1 MEKTIFSKKHTI
13 FKISLVLTLMLFAF
27 SFAMVQ
33 AMGVSAKAALSESE
47 YGFEIDTGE
56 GFQSGTYI
64 RVTDDVYPT
73 FNLTFNN
80 QNFLGEKIFWYGVSD
95 TSDIEGVDLWVI
107 FDQDGNTVNPPYN
120 PASGV
125 GTLYLADIVQG
136 VTNNNGGIYHKYMFF
151 RSGAL
156 PVPGVEEDGVSYY
169 YHEQVIEVCIDNNES
184 DTAYKIDSLSATT
197 QVGSSQT
204 VYDLTSNEKV
214 WVSSPITITVTN
226 DAGQYDNANFY
237 YQLNGHDPVKFQK
250 VALTED
256 GSDVSTY
263 YGEAK
268 IPDPESGITSYEGP
282 ITVYS
287 TSFADPDTRY
297 VYDEKILNVYYDG
310 EAPTFTVSAT
320 TSFGGKPID
329 YAEGSWASAD
339 VTYVIEPNAVASG
352 ATYYYSVYTPDGEI
366 QSGPIQ
372 VQGEKLTYTVSDEG
386 ITSVTFSASSGAG
399 VSYTAPT
406 NQARIDKRLP
416 KIAVGAVD
424 GNGAEIRTMGTVPN
438 SGYRVGYASD
448 SITFT
453 VTNQSSQ
460 QIGNDVEYFYS
471 YDDVEYYSLPIVNG
485 NYQLSQNNTVTEKI
499 VNKTYYFKIASD
511 SGYEDKYQFT
521 VSVLNSNYYTLMEV
535 EELYPNG
542 AGWLKDEVNVSFTMP
557 NVLGDS
563 VLNGD
568 DEYEIHGLVTGDTT
582 TDKRLTLEKVSG
594 APVGY
599 VKYNATIDVNLNES
613 SYTFY
618 VLDKANNRVDFNID
632 ENGNPVLDENGNQ
645 IALRTT
651 QLKLDLSDPS
661 ADIVSTING
670 TDTIL
675 TASDWS
681 AGEVLI
687 TITPK
692 ALISGVNCYPIIGGI
707 ASLTPMTM
715 TDGSFSRIVSESGVY
730 SFLLMSGAGRQTTVS
745 CTVNI
750 DVSAIVFEDIIVS
763 TIDKSGAIIQE
774 NIDKENAMI
783 ANDLLINFVTNH
795 QGHFVFYYAQ
805 YTGSEP
811 NLSESDYTL
820 YVPQEGQD
828 AFSMVIKMPEE
839 GGSGFVK
846 YAFMLRSMAQDTNGN
861 VSQSGVKYISIQ
873 YDVRDF
879 DIEISYSGIGSADQW
894 VGTAPQFSLA
904 LNQST
909 TENITIAKY
918 QYRLNDGE
926 WIDINEDIVDNK
938 VDFEFKGVKNYFN
951 DDERLDSAQ
960 GDEAYASFN
969 GTISFRA
976 LNAAGHSS
984 RSLTQIVKMDTSTPS
999 PLYAISQ
1006 KAGEKVYDT
1015 TRNYYVLYS
1024 NQTIKYVPTGAEGI
1038 FEQKAPITY
1047 FYRYSTGLSDTSS
1060 NIDENTWSR
1069 LSGEVTLANGSYYWL
1084 YADNGLHRSTAY
1096 KVYVQIED
1104 TKPTAEIISGGTVGA
1119 QEGVLEFNWTNRAEI
1134 QFKITSSTGV
1144 YIWYQLDGGE
1154 WQKVSETLVQVNGTN
1169 FQKIAFIPPEEGG
1182 IITEDFTIV
1191 GNVRQTARFKITN
1204 LSGSE
1209 YEVVNSVIIRIDS
1222 EEPEFDVNLS
1232 SASMPVITE
1241 TDLASRWF
1249 SEAINIQIVP
1259 IGYNPGGVEYTY
1271 KVGVTGSYEKI
1282 GSTATFNTD
1291 NIIDFSGNGEVK
1303 IYVRA
1308 IASANL
1314 KTHER
1319 ELTFKIDKVSPEFE
1333 LKGEI
1338 KKGGVTTGSIVSEE
1352 WTNADEVLVSK
1363 VPNATSVSGVSYEII
1378 EPNKGAA
1385 NWNEDTPK
1393 SYKEITRITVI
1404 ATSGAGLKV
1413 TKEFQVNIDNIAPII
1428 NAGPIVNNVDDPRN
1442 PYRYYI
1448 DQEITYTEANLKS
1461 AKYNN
1466 FPLSNGKIIATNTV
1480 DNSNGGL
1487 VHIVV
1492 EDLAGNKAEL
1502 TFYMTIFDLT
1512 VNTIE
1517 LNDDHIALLSEFEAS
1532 YNDAKANLD
1541 DSRSQY
1547 FSTLIGRLRDRL
1559 ATLEKEIADYQA
1571 YLTLVGQRTSFDLIS
1586 DYPEM
1591 EKYLAYFIS
1600 NDPLIVYPKWQQDKI
1615 REGYEDKYSK
1625 LVSEYNKLDAL
1636 MSVVRDLQKEVVALP
1651 ATNIVEEGD
1660 YQSVIRVYNEYQTLS
1675 NDQKAVFKST
1685 LYTKLVELKRICE
1698 VYLLQDEDTGISID
1712 GDHLVGESI
1721 GVMLEVLG
1729 YAESTELFANAQK
1742 TLYETVTEGNPR
1754 KIISINKLGLTGY
1767 GSQYD
1772 TGEITI
1778 TLPIPNEG
1786 EIDYTEYVYF
1796 AVYRLSTDGTLSPV
1810 SNVMRSRDGKSVYF
1824 TSTTLDTYVLA
1835 TTANVVVRE
1844 DPETIYGAIGGI
1856 EIDATLLTYIT
1867 FAVVALF
1874 VVFVVLM
1881 LLIALRRRK
1890 FLRAYNR
1897 DHKNSLQRRGISRI
1911 PKGNAPPP
1919 SNPARPEE
1927 RVGDTQAVYYRNRR
1941 K

>member
-33 AMGVSAKAALSESE
+33 AMSISAKAELSESE
-47 YGFEIDTGE
+47 YGFEIDTGA

-64 RVTDDVYPT
+64 RVTDNVYPS
-73 FNLTFNN
+73 FNLSFND
-80 QNFLGEKIFWYGVSD
+80 QNSLSEKIFWYGVSD
-95 TSDIEGVDLWVI
+95 TSDVDGVDLWVM
-107 FDQDGNTVNPPYN
+107 FDQDDMTNNPPYN
-120 PASGV
+120 PATGV
-125 GTLYLADIVQG
+125 GTLYLADIVPDIAA
-136 VTNNNGGIYHKYMFF
+136 VNGGIYHKYMFF

-156 PVPGVEEDGVSYY
+156 PVPGVEETGVSYY
-169 YHEQVIEVCIDNNES
+169 YHDQVVEVCIDNNTS
-184 DTAYKIDSLSATT
+184 DAAYKIDSLSAT
-197 QVGSSQT
+197 SQIGG
-204 VYDLTSNEKV
+204 VQKIYDLTSNEKV
-214 WVSSPITITVTN
+214 WVSSPITVTVTN

-237 YQLNGHDPVKFQK
+237 YQLEGHEPVKFQK
-250 VALTED
+250 VAIAEE
-256 GSDVSTY
+256 GGVSSY

-268 IPDPESGITSYEGP
+268 IPDPESGITSYEGK

-297 VYDEKILNVYYDG
+297 VYDESDLNVYYDG
-310 EAPTFTVSAT
+310 EEPTFTVSAT
-320 TSFGGKPID
+320 TTFGGKVID
-329 YAEGSWASAD
+329 YAEGSWASDD
-339 VTYVIEPNAVASG
+339 VTYVITPDPVASG
-352 ATYYYSVYTPDGEI
+352 ATYYYSVYTTGGET

-372 VQGEKLTYTVSDEG
+372 AQGDLLTYTVSQEG

-406 NQARIDKRLP
+406 NQARIDTTRP
-416 KIAVGAVD
+416 DIAVNAVD
-424 GNGAEIRTMGTVPN
+424 GKGAEIRTMGTTPN

-448 SITFT
+448 ELTFT
-453 VTNQSSQ
+453 VTNENQASQ
-460 QIGNDVEYFYS
+460 QVGNKINY
-471 YDDVEYYSLPIVNG
+471 YYSLDGVEYKELSTVNNNRQHRIFNTNEEQIVD
-485 NYQLSQNNTVTEKI
+485 
-499 VNKTYYFKIASD
+499 KTYYFKIVSD
-511 SGYEDKYQFT
+511 SGYEDVYAFT
-521 VSVLNSNYYTLMEV
+521 VSVLDSNYYTLMEV
-535 EELYPNG
+535 EELHPNG
-542 AGWLKDEVNVSFTMP
+542 AGWLKDEVNVYFTMP
-557 NVLGDS
+557 SILG
-563 VLNGD
+563 VEN
-568 DEYEIHGLVTGDTT
+568 EYEIHGLVTGDTS
-582 TDKRLTLEKVSG
+582 TDKSLPLTVVSG
-594 APVGY
+594 APAGY
-599 VKYNATIDVNLNES
+599 VKYNVKIDTNLNES

-618 VLDKANNRVDFNID
+618 VLDKANNRVDFNTD
-632 ENGNPVLDENGNQ
+632 ESGNPVLDENGNQ
-645 IALRTT
+645 LALRTT
-651 QLKLDLSDPS
+651 QLKLDLTTPS
-661 ADIVSTING
+661 ADVVSTING
-670 TDTIL
+670 TDIVL
-675 TASDWS
+675 TESDWS

-687 TITPK
+687 TITPQ
-692 ALISGVNCYPIIGGI
+692 ALISGVNCYPMIGENP
-707 ASLTPMTM
+707 SLTPMTM
-715 TDGSFSRIVSESGVY
+715 SNGSFSKIVAESGVY
-730 SFLLMSGAGRQTTVS
+730 SFRLVSGAGRQTTVS

-750 DVSAIVFEDIIVS
+750 DVSAITFDDIIVS
-763 TIDKSGAIIQE
+763 TIDKSGAIIEE
-774 NIDKENAMI
+774 NIDKDDAMV
-783 ANDLLINFVTNH
+783 ANDLLVSFVTNH
-795 QGHFVFYYAQ
+795 QGHFVFYYAE

-820 YVPQEGQD
+820 YVPQAGQD

-846 YAFMLRSMAQDTNGN
+846 YAFMLRSMSQDTNGN
-861 VSQSGVKYISIQ
+861 VSQTSVKYISIQ

-879 DIEISYSGIGSADQW
+879 DIEVNYSGLGAADQW

-904 LNQST
+904 LNQNT

-918 QYRLNDGE
+918 QYRLNFDGE
-926 WIDINEDIVDNK
+926 WIDIDEEIVDNK
-938 VDFEFKGVKNYFN
+938 VDFAFKGVKHYFN
-951 DDERLDSAQ
+951 DDERLDSSQ
-960 GDEAYASFN
+960 GDESYASFN

-976 LNAAGHSS
+976 LNEAGHSS
-984 RSLTQIVKMDTSTPS
+984 RTLDQVVKMDTSTPS

-1006 KAGEKVYDT
+1006 KAGEKIYDST
-1015 TRNYYVLYS
+1015 QNYYVLYS
-1024 NQTIKYVPTGAEGI
+1024 NQAIKYIPTGTSGI

-1047 FYRYSTGLSDTSS
+1047 FYRVSSGLSDTSS
-1060 NIDENTWSR
+1060 NIDENTWTR

-1096 KVYVQIED
+1096 KVYIQIED
-1104 TKPTAEIISGGTVGA
+1104 KAPTAEIVSGGSIGA
-1119 QEGVLEFNWTNRAEI
+1119 QEGVLEFNWTDRAEI

-1144 YIWYQLDGGE
+1144 YIWYSLDGSD
-1154 WQKVSETLVQVNGTN
+1154 WQKVSETLVQVSGTN
-1169 FQKIAFIPPEEGG
+1169 FQRIAFVPPAESGT
-1182 IITEDFTIV
+1182 ITEDFTIV
-1191 GNVRQTARFKITN
+1191 GNLKQTARFKITN

-1209 YEVVNSVIIRIDS
+1209 YEVVNSVIIRIDN
-1222 EEPEFDVNLS
+1222 EEPAFDVSLS
-1232 SASMPVITE
+1232 SVSMPVITE

-1249 SEAINIQIVP
+1249 SEAINVKIIPV
-1259 IGYNPGGVEYTY
+1259 GYNPGGVEYTY
-1271 KVGVTGSYEKI
+1271 KVDGAGNYEKFA
-1282 GSTATFNTD
+1282 GTRFSTD
-1291 NIIDFSGNGEVK
+1291 NIVDFSGNGEVK
-1303 IYVRA
+1303 VLIRA

-1314 KTHER
+1314 KTYER
-1319 ELTFKIDKVSPEFE
+1319 ELTFKIDKVAPEFE
-1333 LKGEI
+1333 LLGEI
-1338 KKGGVTTGSIVSEE
+1338 KKGGVTTGQIVSGT

-1363 VPNATSVSGVSYEII
+1363 VPSVNSVSGVSYELL

-1385 NWNEDTPK
+1385 NWNDNTPK
-1393 SYKEITRITVI
+1393 SYKEITTITVV
-1404 ATSGAGLKV
+1404 ATSGAGVKV
-1413 TKEFQVNIDNIAPII
+1413 SKDFQVNIDNVAPII

-1448 DQEITYTEANLKS
+1448 DQVVTYTEANLKS

-1466 FPLSNGKIIATNTV
+1466 FPLSNGQIIATNTV
-1480 DNSNGGL
+1480 DNSNGGY

-1532 YNDAKANLD
+1532 YNDAKARLT

-1547 FSTLIGRLRDRL
+1547 FATLIGRLWDRL

-1600 NDPLIVYPKWQQDKI
+1600 DDPLIVYPKWQQDKI

-1625 LVSEYNKLDAL
+1625 LVAEYSKLDAL

-1651 ATNIVEEGD
+1651 ATNIVEESD
-1660 YQSVIRVYNEYQTLS
+1660 YQSVIRVYNAYQSLS

-1698 VYLLQDEDTGISID
+1698 VYLLQDEETGISID
-1712 GDHLVGESI
+1712 GDHLVGETI
-1721 GVMLEVLG
+1721 GVMLEVVS
-1729 YAESTELFANAQK
+1729 YAETTELFKNAQK

-1772 TGEITI
+1772 TGEMTI
-1778 TLPIPNEG
+1778 TLPIPSEEG
-1786 EIDYTEYVYF
+1786 EIDYTQYVYF
-1796 AVYRLSTDGTLSPV
+1796 AVYRLSSDGTLSPV
-1810 SNVMRSRDGKSVYF
+1810 SNVMRARDGKSVYF
-1824 TSTTLDTYVLA
+1824 PSTTLDTYVLA

-1844 DPETIYGAIGGI
+1844 DPETIYGSVGGI

-1867 FAVVALF
+1867 FAVVAMF

-1881 LLIALRRRK
+1881 LLVALRRRK
-1890 FLRAYNR
+1890 FLRSYNR
-1897 DHKNSLQRRGISRI
+1897 DHKKSLQRRGITRI

-1927 RVGDTQAVYYRNRR
+1927 RVGDTHAVYYRGRR
-1941 K
+1941 R